1 VITLGGEALNYI
13 LLTFCRIGG
22 CLMLI
27 PGYSSP
33 RVPVRIRLFIALGL
47 SVALAPVAI
56 AGAKI
61 NVSAFDAGQLVPLV
75 FSEMMFGMF
84 IGLLGRFF
92 FYALET
98 IGAAISNAI
107 GLSSDL
113 GVPIESENQAP
124 ALAAVMTL
132 VATMLIFA
140 TDLHLEIVRGLAS
153 SYSTAP
159 LGQALT
165 PRSSLIELVDLA
177 SQSFGSA
184 LRIAGP
190 FLIFSLLINL
200 AFGLV
205 NKMAPQAPVYFVSL
219 PFVIAGGLWL
229 FYALAKP
236 AFQIFIVLFSMWLA
250 RL

>member
-1 VITLGGEALNYI
+1 MISLGPDGLNYV

-22 CLMLI
+22 CLMLM
-27 PGYSSP
+27 PGFSSP
-33 RVPVRIRLFIALGL
+33 RVPVRIRLFIALSL
-47 SVALAPVAI
+47 SAALTPI
-56 AGAKI
+56 AMARA
-61 NVSAFDAGQLVPLV
+61 NVPAGELTPIVLLPLV
-75 FSEMMFGMF
+75 VSELLFGMF

-92 FYALET
+92 FLALET

-107 GLSSDL
+107 GMTNNL
-113 GVPIESENQAP
+113 GVPMESDEPAP
-124 ALAAVMTL
+124 ALAALMTL

-140 TDLHLEIVRGLAS
+140 TDLHWEVVRGLAS
-153 SYSTAP
+153 SYAAAP

-165 PRSSLIELVDLA
+165 PRSSLVELVDLA
-177 SQSFGSA
+177 SHTFGSS

-190 FLIFSLLINL
+190 FLIFSLLVNL

-219 PFVIAGGLWL
+219 PFVVTGGLWL

-236 AFQIFIVLFSMWLA
+236 AFQIFIVLFSMWVT
-250 RL
+250 RI

>member
-1 VITLGGEALNYI
+1 MIDLGGDALNYI
-13 LLTFCRIGG
+13 LLTFCRVGG

-27 PGYSSP
+27 PGFSSP

-47 SVALAPVAI
+47 SAALAPVAMARSKVDI
-56 AGAKI
+56 GG
-61 NVSAFDAGQLVPLV
+61 FDAGQLVPLV
-75 FSEMMFGMF
+75 FSELMFGMF

-92 FYALET
+92 FFALET
-98 IGAAISNAI
+98 VGAAISNAI
-107 GLSSDL
+107 GLNSNL
-113 GVPIESENQAP
+113 GVPIESDGQAP
-124 ALAAVMTL
+124 ALAAFMTL

-140 TDLHLEIVRGLAS
+140 TDLHWEIVRGLAS

-165 PRSSLIELVDLA
+165 PRSSLVELVDLA

-190 FLIFSLLINL
+190 FLIFSLLVNL

-219 PFVIAGGLWL
+219 PFVITGGLWL

-236 AFQIFIVLFSMWLA
+236 AFQIFIVMFSMWLT